1 MKLRLLEIELYAR
14 DPEKTKAFY
23 HGQLGLN
30 VCVDEKGLKV
40 FDAGVPGVD
49 LDKSTHFPGK
59 VSISFFADDIQECIE
74 TLTAR
79 GATILE
85 KYGDPVAAI
94 VLEDPDGCRVEIKRH
109 VG

>member
-14 DPEKTKAFY
+14 DPENTKEFY
-23 HGQLGLN
+23 QGQLGLK
-30 VCVDEKGLKV
+30 VCVDQEGLKV

-49 LDKSTHFPGK
+49 FDKSTHFPGR
-59 VSISFFADDIQECIE
+59 VSISFFAEDIQECIE

-94 VLEDPDGCRVEIKRH
+94 VLEDPDGCRVEIKKEP
-109 VG
+109 G